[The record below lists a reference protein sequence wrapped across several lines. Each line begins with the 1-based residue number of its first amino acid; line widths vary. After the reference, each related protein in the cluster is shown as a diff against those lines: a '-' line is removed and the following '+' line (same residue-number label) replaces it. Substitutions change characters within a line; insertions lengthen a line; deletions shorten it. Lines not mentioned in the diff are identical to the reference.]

1 MPERSATFDLVII
14 GGGPGGYVAAIKAAQ
29 LGIKTALVE
38 KNKVGGTCLHQ
49 GCIPTKVLLHSADIY
64 RKLLKA
70 REYGITFDKLGINY
84 PQFHRRK
91 ESVVKRLFQGTQFLL
106 KKNGVEVFEGEGQLT
121 SAQNVLVKKNG
132 TDIVELTAKNVILAT
147 GSVPLIPHAI
157 PRDGK
162 YVLTSDDILLQ
173 EEIPKSIIIAG
184 GGAVG
189 VEFAYL
195 YNILGTKVTIIELLH
210 DILPAEDRETS
221 ATLRKILTKRGVD
234 ILTNTSLEK
243 VEVDNGVRVEIK
255 SKIDTSHPPTET
267 ENLVPFSEKEKEY
280 LQANCLLLALGRIP
294 ALTHLG
300 LEKLALN
307 FKGKYLQT
315 NEIGETS
322 HKGLYAIGD
331 ITGPP
336 LLAHKAS
343 NEGLLVVS
351 HIAGKETTPI
361 NYQNIPRVT
370 YCFPQVAG
378 VGLTQ
383 EEAENK
389 GYKIKVGKFP
399 LIANSKAIIDGE
411 HEDGFIK
418 IIADEKYGEILGVNA
433 IGPNVAEL
441 MWGISL
447 TTILEGTASELS
459 SNIYPHPTL
468 SEAIL
473 EAAHAVVDKPI
484 HL

>member
-1 MPERSATFDLVII
+1 MPERNATFDLVII
-14 GGGPGGYVAAIKAAQ
+14 GGGPGGYVSAIKAAQ

-38 KNKVGGTCLHQ
+38 KNKIGGTCLHQ

-70 REYGITFDKLGINY
+70 REYGITFDNLGINY

-91 ESVVKRLFQGTQFLL
+91 EFVVKRLFQGTQFLL

-121 SAQNVLVKKNG
+121 SANNVSVKKNG
-132 TDIVELTAKNVILAT
+132 TDIVVLATKNVILAT

-195 YNILGTKVTIIELLH
+195 YNILGTKVTIIELLN

-234 ILTNTSLEK
+234 ILTKTSLEK

-255 SKIDTSHPPTET
+255 SKIDTPHSPTTT
-267 ENLVPFSEKEKEY
+267 ENKDY
-280 LQANCLLLALGRIP
+280 LKADCLLLALGRTP

-300 LEKLALN
+300 IEKLSLN
-307 FKGKYLQT
+307 FKGKYLQI
-315 NEIGETS
+315 NEIMETS

-331 ITGPP
+331 IAGPP

-343 NEGLLVVS
+343 NEGLLAVS
-351 HIAGKETTPI
+351 HISGRETNPI

-370 YCFPQVAG
+370 YCFPQVASM
-378 VGLTQ
+378 GLTQ

-389 GYKIKVGKFP
+389 GYKIKIGKFP
-399 LIANSKAIIDGE
+399 FIANSKAVIDGE
-411 HEDGFIK
+411 YEDGFVK
-418 IIADEKYGEILGVNA
+418 IITDEKYGEILGAHA
-433 IGPNVAEL
+433 IGPNVGEL

-447 TTILEGTASELS
+447 TTILEGTATELS
-459 SNIYPHPTL
+459 NNVFPHPTL

-473 EAAHAVVDKPI
+473 EATHAAVDRPI

>member
-1 MPERSATFDLVII
+1 MRERSAAFDLVII
-14 GGGPGGYVAAIKAAQ
+14 GGGPGGYVSAIKAAQ

-70 REYGITFDKLGINY
+70 HEYGITFDKLGINY

-91 ESVVKRLFQGTQFLL
+91 ESIVKRLFQGTQFLL
-106 KKNGVEVFEGEGQLT
+106 TKNGVEVFEGEGQLT
-121 SAQNVLVKKNG
+121 SANNVLVKKNG
-132 TDIVELTAKNVILAT
+132 TDIVELATKNVILST
-147 GSVPLIPHAI
+147 GSVPLIPPTI
-157 PRDGK
+157 PCDGK

-184 GGAVG
+184 AGAVG
-189 VEFAYL
+189 IEFAYL
-195 YNILGTKVTIIELLH
+195 FNILGSKVTIVELL
-210 DILPAEDRETS
+210 DDVLPAEDKEIR
-221 ATLRKILTKRGVD
+221 ATLRKLLTKRGVD

-255 SKIDTSHPPTET
+255 SKIDTSRSPTTT

-280 LQANCLLLALGRIP
+280 LKADCLLLALGRTP
-294 ALTHLG
+294 ALTNLG
-300 LEKLALN
+300 IERFSLS

-315 NEIGETS
+315 NEVMETS
-322 HKGLYAIGD
+322 QKGLYAIGD

-343 NEGLLVVS
+343 HEGLWAVS

-370 YCFPQVAG
+370 YCSPQVASA
-378 VGLTQ
+378 GLTQ
-383 EEAENK
+383 EEAESK
-389 GYKIKVGKFP
+389 GHKIKVGKFP
-399 LIANSKAIIDGE
+399 LIANSKAVIDGE
-411 HEDGFIK
+411 YEDGFVK
-418 IIADEKYGEILGVNA
+418 IIADEKYGEILGVHA
-433 IGPNVAEL
+433 IGPNVGEL
-441 MWGISL
+441 MWGVSL
-447 TTILEGTASELS
+447 TTLLEGTASELS
-459 SNIYPHPTL
+459 NNIYPHPTL

-473 EAAHAVVDKPI
+473 EAAHAVVDKAI

>member
-14 GGGPGGYVAAIKAAQ
+14 GGGPGGYVSAIKAAQ

-70 REYGITFDKLGINY
+70 HEYGITFDKLGINY

-121 SAQNVLVKKNG
+121 SANNVSVKKNG
-132 TDIVELTAKNVILAT
+132 TDIVELAAKNVILST

-195 YNILGTKVTIIELLH
+195 YNILGTKVTIIELLN

-234 ILTNTSLEK
+234 ILTKTSLEN

-255 SKIDTSHPPTET
+255 SKIDTPHSPTTT
-267 ENLVPFSEKEKEY
+267 ENKEY
-280 LQANCLLLALGRIP
+280 LKADYLLLALGRTP

-300 LEKLALN
+300 IEKLSLS

-315 NEIGETS
+315 NEVMETS
-322 HKGLYAIGD
+322 QKGLYAIGD
-331 ITGPP
+331 ITGTP

-343 NEGLLVVS
+343 NEGLCAVS
-351 HIAGKETTPI
+351 HIAGKETTTI

-370 YCFPQVAG
+370 YCSPQVAS

-411 HEDGFIK
+411 YEDGFVK
-418 IIADEKYGEILGVNA
+418 IIADEKYGEILGAHAV
-433 IGPNVAEL
+433 GPNVGEL

>member
-1 MPERSATFDLVII
+1 MPERSATFDLAII

-70 REYGITFDKLGINY
+70 HEYGITFDKLGINY

-121 SAQNVLVKKNG
+121 SINNVSVKKNG
-132 TDIVELTAKNVILAT
+132 TDIVELAAKNVILST
-147 GSVPLIPHAI
+147 GSVPLIPHTI

-184 GGAVG
+184 AGAVG
-189 VEFAYL
+189 IEFAYL
-195 YNILGTKVTIIELLH
+195 FNILGSKVAIVELL
-210 DILPAEDRETS
+210 DDVLPAEDKEIR

-255 SKIDTSHPPTET
+255 SKIDTPHSPTTT
-267 ENLVPFSEKEKEY
+267 ENKDY
-280 LQANCLLLALGRIP
+280 LKADCLLLALGRTP

-300 LEKLALN
+300 IEKLSLS

-315 NEIGETS
+315 NEVMETS
-322 HKGLYAIGD
+322 QKGLYAIGD
-331 ITGPP
+331 ITGTP

-343 NEGLLVVS
+343 NEGLCAVS
-351 HIAGKETTPI
+351 HIAGKETTTI

-370 YCFPQVAG
+370 YCSPQVAS

-411 HEDGFIK
+411 YEDGFVK
-418 IIADEKYGEILGVNA
+418 IIADEKYGEILGAHAV
-433 IGPNVAEL
+433 GPNVGEL

>member
-1 MPERSATFDLVII
+1 MRERSAAFDLVII
-14 GGGPGGYVAAIKAAQ
+14 GGGPGGYVSAIKAAQ

-49 GCIPTKVLLHSADIY
+49 GCIPTKVLLYSADIY

-70 REYGITFDKLGINY
+70 HEYGITFDKLGINY

-121 SAQNVLVKKNG
+121 SANNVLVKKKG
-132 TDIVELTAKNVILAT
+132 TDIVELAAKNVILST
-147 GSVPLIPHAI
+147 GSVPLIPSTI
-157 PRDGK
+157 PCDGK

-184 GGAVG
+184 AGAVG
-189 VEFAYL
+189 IEFAYL
-195 YNILGTKVTIIELLH
+195 FNILGSKVTIVELL
-210 DILPAEDRETS
+210 DDVLPAEDKEIR
-221 ATLRKILTKRGVD
+221 ATLRKLLTKRGVD

-255 SKIDTSHPPTET
+255 SKIDTPHSPTTT

-280 LQANCLLLALGRIP
+280 LKADYLLLALGRTP
-294 ALTHLG
+294 ALTDLG
-300 LEKLALN
+300 LEKLSLN

-315 NEIGETS
+315 NEGMETS
-322 HKGLYAIGD
+322 QKGLYAIGD

-343 NEGLLVVS
+343 HEGLWAVS

-370 YCFPQVAG
+370 YCSPQVAS

-383 EEAENK
+383 DEAESK

-411 HEDGFIK
+411 YEDGFVK
-418 IIADEKYGEILGVNA
+418 IIADEKYGEILGAHAV
-433 IGPNVAEL
+433 GPNVGEL

-447 TTILEGTASELS
+447 TTLLEGTASELS
-459 SNIYPHPTL
+459 RNIYPHPTL

-473 EAAHAVVDKPI
+473 EAAHAVVDKAI

>member
-1 MPERSATFDLVII
+1 LPERSAAFDLVII
-14 GGGPGGYVAAIKAAQ
+14 GGGPGGYVSAIKAAQ

-38 KNKVGGTCLHQ
+38 KNKVGGTCLHH

-70 REYGITFDKLGINY
+70 REYGITFDNLGINY

-106 KKNGVEVFEGEGQLT
+106 KKNAVEVFEGEGQLT
-121 SAQNVLVKKNG
+121 SAHNVLVKKNG

-173 EEIPKSIIIAG
+173 EQIPKSIIIAG
-184 GGAVG
+184 GGAIG

-195 YNILGTKVTIIELLH
+195 YNIIGTKVTIVELL
-210 DILPAEDRETS
+210 DDVLPAEDKETS
-221 ATLRKILTKRGVD
+221 AALRKILTKRGID

-255 SKIDTSHPPTET
+255 SKIDTPRPPATT
-267 ENLVPFSEKEKEY
+267 ENLVPFSEKENLK
-280 LQANCLLLALGRIP
+280 ADCLLLALGRTP
-294 ALTHLG
+294 ALTNLG
-300 LEKLALN
+300 LEKLSLT
-307 FKGKYLQT
+307 FKGKYLLT
-315 NEIGETS
+315 NEVMETS

-343 NEGLLVVS
+343 NEGLWAVS
-351 HIAGKETTPI
+351 HISGKETTPI

-370 YCFPQVAG
+370 YCSPQVAS

-389 GYKIKVGKFP
+389 GHKIKVGKFP

-418 IIADEKYGEILGVNA
+418 IIADEKYGEILGVHA
-433 IGPNVAEL
+433 VGPNVGEL

-447 TTILEGTASELS
+447 ATYLEGTASELS
-459 SNIYPHPTL
+459 RNIYPHPTL

-484 HL
+484 HV

>member
-1 MPERSATFDLVII
+1 LPERSAAFDLVII
-14 GGGPGGYVAAIKAAQ
+14 GGGPGGYVSAIKAAQ

-70 REYGITFDKLGINY
+70 REYGITFDNLGINY

-106 KKNGVEVFEGEGQLT
+106 KKNGVEVFEGEGLLT

-132 TDIVELTAKNVILAT
+132 TDIVELAAKNVILAT
-147 GSVPLIPHAI
+147 GSVPLIPRTI

-195 YNILGTKVTIIELLH
+195 YNILGTKVTIVELL
-210 DILPAEDRETS
+210 DDVLPAEDKEIR

-243 VEVDNGVRVEIK
+243 VEVDNGVRVETK
-255 SKIDTSHPPTET
+255 SNSDPPHSPTTT
-267 ENLVPFSEKEKEY
+267 ENKKFLMADY
-280 LQANCLLLALGRIP
+280 LLLALGRTP

-300 LEKLALN
+300 IEKLSLN

-315 NEIGETS
+315 NEVMETS

-343 NEGLLVVS
+343 NEGLCTVS

-370 YCFPQVAG
+370 YCSPQVAS

-411 HEDGFIK
+411 YEDGFVK
-418 IIADEKYGEILGVNA
+418 IIADEKYGEILGAHAV
-433 IGPNVAEL
+433 GPNVGEL

>member
-1 MPERSATFDLVII
+1 MPERIATFGLVII
-14 GGGPGGYVAAIKAAQ
+14 GGGPGGYVSAIKAAQ

-70 REYGITFDKLGINY
+70 HEYGITFDKLGINY

-121 SAQNVLVKKNG
+121 SANNVSVKKNG
-132 TDIVELTAKNVILAT
+132 TDMVVLATKNVILAT
-147 GSVPLIPHAI
+147 GSVPLVPHAI

-195 YNILGTKVTIIELLH
+195 YNILGTKVTIIELLN

-234 ILTNTSLEK
+234 ILTKTSLEN

-255 SKIDTSHPPTET
+255 SKIDTPHSPTTT
-267 ENLVPFSEKEKEY
+267 ENKEY
-280 LQANCLLLALGRIP
+280 LKADYLLLALGRTP

-300 LEKLALN
+300 IEKLSLN

-315 NEIGETS
+315 NEIMETS

-343 NEGLLVVS
+343 NEGLLAVS
-351 HIAGKETTPI
+351 HISGRETTPI

-370 YCFPQVAG
+370 YCFPQVASMG
-378 VGLTQ
+378 FTQ

-389 GYKIKVGKFP
+389 GYKIKIGKFP
-399 LIANSKAIIDGE
+399 LIANSKAVIDGE
-411 HEDGFIK
+411 YEDGFVK
-418 IIADEKYGEILGVNA
+418 IITDEKCGEILGAHA
-433 IGPNVAEL
+433 IGPNVGEL

-447 TTILEGTASELS
+447 TTILEGTATELS
-459 SNIYPHPTL
+459 NNIFPHPTL

-473 EAAHAVVDKPI
+473 EAAHAAVDRPI

>member
-1 MPERSATFDLVII
+1 MPERSAAFDLVII
-14 GGGPGGYVAAIKAAQ
+14 GGGPGGYVSAIKAAQ

-121 SAQNVLVKKNG
+121 SANNVLVKKNG
-132 TDIVELTAKNVILAT
+132 TDIVELAAKNVILAT
-147 GSVPLIPHAI
+147 GSVPLIPRTI
-157 PRDGK
+157 PHDAK
-162 YVLTSDDILLQ
+162 YVLTSDDILLL

-195 YNILGTKVTIIELLH
+195 YNILGTKVTIVELLD
-210 DILPAEDRETS
+210 DILPAEDREIS

-234 ILTNTSLEK
+234 ILTKTSLEK
-243 VEVDNGVRVEIK
+243 VEVDNGVRVETK
-255 SKIDTSHPPTET
+255 SNSDPPHSPTTT
-267 ENLVPFSEKEKEY
+267 ENKEFLMADY
-280 LQANCLLLALGRIP
+280 LLLALGRTP

-300 LEKLALN
+300 IEKLSLN

-315 NEIGETS
+315 NEVMETTQ
-322 HKGLYAIGD
+322 KGLYAIGD
-331 ITGPP
+331 ITGTP

-343 NEGLLVVS
+343 NEGLCAVS

-370 YCFPQVAG
+370 YCSPQVAS

-411 HEDGFIK
+411 YEDGFVK
-418 IIADEKYGEILGVNA
+418 IIADEKYGEILGAHAV
-433 IGPNVAEL
+433 GPNVGEL

>member
-1 MPERSATFDLVII
+1 MPERSAAFDLVII
-14 GGGPGGYVAAIKAAQ
+14 GGGPGGYVSAIKAAQ
-29 LGIKTALVE
+29 LGIKTTLVE

-49 GCIPTKVLLHSADIY
+49 GCIPTKVLLYSADIY

-70 REYGITFDKLGINY
+70 HEYGITFDKVGINY

-121 SAQNVLVKKNG
+121 SANNVLVKKKG
-132 TDIVELTAKNVILAT
+132 TDIVELAAKKVILST
-147 GSVPLIPHAI
+147 GSVPLIPSTI
-157 PRDGK
+157 PCDGK
-162 YVLTSDDILLQ
+162 YVLTSDNILLQ

-184 GGAVG
+184 AGAVG
-189 VEFAYL
+189 IEFAYL
-195 YNILGTKVTIIELLH
+195 FNILGSKVTIVELL
-210 DILPAEDRETS
+210 DDVLPAEDKEIR
-221 ATLRKILTKRGVD
+221 ATLRKLLTKRGVD

-255 SKIDTSHPPTET
+255 SKIDTPRSPTTT
-267 ENLVPFSEKEKEY
+267 ENKEY
-280 LQANCLLLALGRIP
+280 LQADYLLLALGRTP

-300 LEKLALN
+300 LEKLSLS

-315 NEIGETS
+315 NEVMETS
-322 HKGLYAIGD
+322 QKGLYAIGD
-331 ITGPP
+331 ITGTP

-343 NEGLLVVS
+343 NEGLCAVS

-370 YCFPQVAG
+370 YCSPQVAS

-383 EEAENK
+383 DEAESK

-411 HEDGFIK
+411 YEDGFVK
-418 IIADEKYGEILGVNA
+418 IIADEKYGEILGAHAV
-433 IGPNVAEL
+433 GPNVGEL

-447 TTILEGTASELS
+447 TTLLEGTASELS
-459 SNIYPHPTL
+459 RNIYPHPTL

-473 EAAHAVVDKPI
+473 EAAHAVVDKAI

>member
-1 MPERSATFDLVII
+1 LPGRSATLDLVII
-14 GGGPGGYVAAIKAAQ
+14 GGGPGGYIAAIKAAQ

-70 REYGITFDKLGINY
+70 HEYGITFDKLGINY

-106 KKNGVEVFEGEGQLT
+106 KKNNVEVFEGEGLFT
-121 SAQNVLVKKNG
+121 SANSVLIKKNG
-132 TDIVELTAKNVILAT
+132 TDIGNIATKNVILAT
-147 GSVPLIPHAI
+147 GSVPLIPPTI
-157 PRDGK
+157 PCDGK
-162 YVLTSDDILLQ
+162 YVLTSDDILVQ

-189 VEFAYL
+189 IEFAYL
-195 YNILGTKVTIIELLH
+195 FNILGSKVTIVELL
-210 DILPAEDRETS
+210 DDVLPAEDKETR
-221 ATLRKILTKRGVD
+221 ATLRKILAKRGVD

-243 VEVDNGVRVEIK
+243 VEVDNGVRVETK
-255 SKIDTSHPPTET
+255 SKIDTSHPPATA
-267 ENLVPFSEKEKEY
+267 ENPVPFSEKGKEY
-280 LQANCLLLALGRIP
+280 LQADCLLLALGRTP
-294 ALTHLG
+294 ALTNIG
-300 LEKLALN
+300 IEKFSLSL
-307 FKGKYLQT
+307 KGKYLQT
-315 NEIGETS
+315 NEVMETS
-322 HKGLYAIGD
+322 QKGLYAIGD

-343 NEGLLVVS
+343 HEGLLAVS

-370 YCFPQVAG
+370 YCSPQVASA
-378 VGLTQ
+378 GLTQ
-383 EEAENK
+383 EEAESK
-389 GYKIKVGKFP
+389 GHKIKVGKFP
-399 LIANSKAIIDGE
+399 LIANSKTIIDGE
-411 HEDGFIK
+411 YEDGFVK
-418 IIADEKYGEILGVNA
+418 IIADEKYGEILGVHA
-433 IGPNVAEL
+433 IGPNVGEL
-441 MWGISL
+441 MWGVSL

>member
-1 MPERSATFDLVII
+1 M
-14 GGGPGGYVAAIKAAQ
+14 
-29 LGIKTALVE
+29 
-38 KNKVGGTCLHQ
+38 
-49 GCIPTKVLLHSADIY
+49 
-64 RKLLKA
+64 
-70 REYGITFDKLGINY
+70 
-84 PQFHRRK
+84 
-91 ESVVKRLFQGTQFLL
+91 
-106 KKNGVEVFEGEGQLT
+106 
-121 SAQNVLVKKNG
+121 
-132 TDIVELTAKNVILAT
+132 
-147 GSVPLIPHAI
+147 
-157 PRDGK
+157 
-162 YVLTSDDILLQ
+162 
-173 EEIPKSIIIAG
+173 
-184 GGAVG
+184 
-189 VEFAYL
+189 
-195 YNILGTKVTIIELLH
+195 
-210 DILPAEDRETS
+210 
-221 ATLRKILTKRGVD
+221 
-234 ILTNTSLEK
+234 
-243 VEVDNGVRVEIK
+243 
-255 SKIDTSHPPTET
+255 
-267 ENLVPFSEKEKEY
+267 
-280 LQANCLLLALGRIP
+280 
-294 ALTHLG
+294 THLG

-383 EEAENK
+383 EEAESK

-473 EAAHAVVDKPI
+473 EAAHAVVDKAI

>member
-1 MPERSATFDLVII
+1 MPERSAAFDLVII
-14 GGGPGGYVAAIKAAQ
+14 GGGPGGYVSAIKAAQ

-49 GCIPTKVLLHSADIY
+49 GCIPTKVLLYSADIY

-70 REYGITFDKLGINY
+70 HEYGITFDKLGINY

-121 SAQNVLVKKNG
+121 SAHNVLVKKKG
-132 TDIVELTAKNVILAT
+132 TDIVELAAKNVILST
-147 GSVPLIPHAI
+147 GSVPLIPSTI
-157 PRDGK
+157 PCDGK

-184 GGAVG
+184 AGAVG
-189 VEFAYL
+189 IEFAYL
-195 YNILGTKVTIIELLH
+195 FNILGSKVTIVELL
-210 DILPAEDRETS
+210 DDVLPAEDKEIR
-221 ATLRKILTKRGVD
+221 ATLRKLLTKRGVD

-255 SKIDTSHPPTET
+255 SKIDTPRSPTTT
-267 ENLVPFSEKEKEY
+267 ENKEY
-280 LQANCLLLALGRIP
+280 LQADYLLLALGRTP
-294 ALTHLG
+294 ALAHLG
-300 LEKLALN
+300 LEKLSLS

-315 NEIGETS
+315 NEVMETS
-322 HKGLYAIGD
+322 QKGLYAIGD

-343 NEGLLVVS
+343 NEGLWAVS

-370 YCFPQVAG
+370 YCSPQVAS

-383 EEAENK
+383 DEAESK

-411 HEDGFIK
+411 YEDGFVK
-418 IIADEKYGEILGVNA
+418 IIADEKYGEILGAHAV
-433 IGPNVAEL
+433 GPNVGEL

-447 TTILEGTASELS
+447 TTLLEGTASELS
-459 SNIYPHPTL
+459 RNIYPHPTL

-473 EAAHAVVDKPI
+473 EAAHAVVDKAI

>member
-70 REYGITFDKLGINY
+70 HEYGITFDKLGINY

-121 SAQNVLVKKNG
+121 SANNVLVKKNG
-132 TDIVELTAKNVILAT
+132 TDIVELAAKNVILST
-147 GSVPLIPHAI
+147 GSVPLIPHTI

-184 GGAVG
+184 AGAVG
-189 VEFAYL
+189 IEFAYL
-195 YNILGTKVTIIELLH
+195 YNILGTKVTIVELL
-210 DILPAEDRETS
+210 DDVLPAEDKEIS
-221 ATLRKILTKRGVD
+221 ATLRKIFTKRGVD
-234 ILTNTSLEK
+234 VLTKTSLEK
-243 VEVDNGVRVEIK
+243 VEVDNGVHVETK
-255 SKIDTSHPPTET
+255 SKIDASHPPTT
-267 ENLVPFSEKEKEY
+267 TGNKENLK
-280 LQANCLLLALGRIP
+280 ADCLLLALGRTP

-300 LEKLALN
+300 IEKLSLN

-315 NEIGETS
+315 NEVMETS
-322 HKGLYAIGD
+322 QKGLYAIGD
-331 ITGPP
+331 ITGTP

-343 NEGLLVVS
+343 NEGLCAVS
-351 HIAGKETTPI
+351 HIAGKETTTI

-370 YCFPQVAG
+370 YCSPQVAS

-411 HEDGFIK
+411 YEDGFVK
-418 IIADEKYGEILGVNA
+418 IIADEKYGEILGAHAV
-433 IGPNVAEL
+433 GPNVGEL

>member
-14 GGGPGGYVAAIKAAQ
+14 GGGPGGYVAAIKATQ
-29 LGIKTALVE
+29 LGIKTALIE
-38 KNKVGGTCLHQ
+38 KNKVGGACLHR
-49 GCIPTKVLLHSADIY
+49 GCIPTKALLHSADIY

-70 REYGITFDKLGINY
+70 QEYGITFDKLGINY

-91 ESVVKRLFQGTQFLL
+91 ESVVKRLFQGTHFLL
-106 KKNGVEVFEGEGQLT
+106 KKNGVEVFEGEGLFT
-121 SAQNVLVKKNG
+121 SANNVFVKKNG
-132 TDIVELTAKNVILAT
+132 TDIAELAAKNVILST
-147 GSVPLIPHAI
+147 GSVPLIPPTI
-157 PRDGK
+157 PCDGK

-184 GGAVG
+184 AGAVG
-189 VEFAYL
+189 IEFAYL
-195 YNILGTKVTIIELLH
+195 FNILGSKVTIIELLD
-210 DILPAEDRETS
+210 DILPTEDKETRT
-221 ATLRKILTKRGVD
+221 TLRKILAKRGVD
-234 ILTNTSLEK
+234 TLTNTSLEK
-243 VEVDNGVRVEIK
+243 VEVDNGVRVETK
-255 SKIDTSHPPTET
+255 SKIDTPHSPATPG
-267 ENLVPFSEKEKEY
+267 NLVPLSEKEY
-280 LQANCLLLALGRIP
+280 LKADCLLMALGRTP
-294 ALTHLG
+294 ALTNIGIERFSLS
-300 LEKLALN
+300 

-315 NEIGETS
+315 NEVMETS
-322 HKGLYAIGD
+322 QKGLYAIGD

-343 NEGLLVVS
+343 HEGLCAVS

-370 YCFPQVAG
+370 YCSPQVAS

-383 EEAENK
+383 DEAENK
-389 GYKIKVGKFP
+389 GYKIKIGKFP

-411 HEDGFIK
+411 YEDGFVK
-418 IIADEKYGEILGVNA
+418 IIADEKYGEILGVHA
-433 IGPNVAEL
+433 IGPNAGEL
-441 MWGISL
+441 MWGVSL

>member
-1 MPERSATFDLVII
+1 MRERSAAFDLVII
-14 GGGPGGYVAAIKAAQ
+14 GGGPGGYVSAIKAAQ

-49 GCIPTKVLLHSADIY
+49 GCIPTKVLLYSADIY

-70 REYGITFDKLGINY
+70 HEYGITFDKLGINY

-121 SAQNVLVKKNG
+121 SANNVLVKKKG
-132 TDIVELTAKNVILAT
+132 TDIVELAAKNVILST
-147 GSVPLIPHAI
+147 GSVPLIPSTI
-157 PRDGK
+157 PCDGK

-184 GGAVG
+184 AGAVG
-189 VEFAYL
+189 IEFAYL
-195 YNILGTKVTIIELLH
+195 FNILGSKVTIVELL
-210 DILPAEDRETS
+210 DDVLPAEDKEIR
-221 ATLRKILTKRGVD
+221 ATLRKLLTKRGVD

-255 SKIDTSHPPTET
+255 SKIDTPHSPTTT

-280 LQANCLLLALGRIP
+280 LKADYLLLALGRTP
-294 ALTHLG
+294 ALTDLG
-300 LEKLALN
+300 LEKLSLN

-315 NEIGETS
+315 NEVMETS
-322 HKGLYAIGD
+322 QKGLYAIGD

-343 NEGLLVVS
+343 HEGLWAVS

-370 YCFPQVAG
+370 YCSPQVAS

-383 EEAENK
+383 DEAESK

-411 HEDGFIK
+411 YEDGFVK
-418 IIADEKYGEILGVNA
+418 IIADEKYGEILGAHAV
-433 IGPNVAEL
+433 GPNVGEL

-447 TTILEGTASELS
+447 TTLLEGTASELS
-459 SNIYPHPTL
+459 RNIYPHPTL

-473 EAAHAVVDKPI
+473 EAAHAVVDKAI

>member
-1 MPERSATFDLVII
+1 MPERNATFDLVII

-70 REYGITFDKLGINY
+70 HEYGITFDKLGINY

-106 KKNGVEVFEGEGQLT
+106 KKNGVEVFEGEGQLS
-121 SAQNVLVKKNG
+121 SANNVLIKKNG
-132 TDIVELTAKNVILAT
+132 TDIIELAVKNVILAT
-147 GSVPLIPHAI
+147 GSIPLIPQAI
-157 PRDGK
+157 PHDGK
-162 YVLTSDDILLQ
+162 YVLTSDDILLL

-195 YNILGTKVTIIELLH
+195 FNVLGTKVTIVELL
-210 DILPAEDRETS
+210 DDVLPAEDKETS
-221 ATLRKILTKRGVD
+221 AALRKILTKRGVD
-234 ILTNTSLEK
+234 ILTKTSLEK
-243 VEVDNGVRVEIK
+243 VEIDNGVRVEIK
-255 SKIDTSHPPTET
+255 SNTDTPHSPTTT
-267 ENLVPFSEKEKEY
+267 ENNEY
-280 LQANCLLLALGRIP
+280 LKVDYLLLALGRTP
-294 ALTHLG
+294 ALTNLG
-300 LEKLALN
+300 IEKLSLS

-315 NEIGETS
+315 NEIMETS
-322 HKGLYAIGD
+322 QKGLYAIGD

-343 NEGLLVVS
+343 NEGLCAVS

-361 NYQNIPRVT
+361 NYHNIPRVT
-370 YCFPQVAG
+370 YCSPQVAS

-383 EEAENK
+383 EEAENR
-389 GYKIKVGKFP
+389 GHKIKVGNFP

-411 HEDGFIK
+411 YEDGFVK
-418 IIADEKYGEILGVNA
+418 IIADGKYGEILG
-433 IGPNVAEL
+433 
-441 MWGISL
+441 
-447 TTILEGTASELS
+447 
-459 SNIYPHPTL
+459 
-468 SEAIL
+468 
-473 EAAHAVVDKPI
+473 AHAVGTKCGRVSVGYFTY
-484 HL
+484 HTFRRYGL